1 MNVAALL
8 AQKGSSVATTAP
20 GDPVRTALATLVRHR
35 IGALV
40 VTSDGRTVE
49 GIVSERDI
57 VTGLDRSGA
66 DVLDRTVA
74 SIMSTDVR
82 TCTPDDDLASL
93 MEIMTS
99 RRVRHLPVV
108 NAGVLGGIVSIGDVV
123 KARVDDL
130 EVEARVLDDFIHAR

>member
-8 AQKGSSVATTAP
+8 AQKGSSVATAAP
-20 GDPVRTALATLVRHR
+20 GDPVRAAVTTLVQRR

-40 VTSDGRTVE
+40 VTSDGRAVE

-57 VTGLDRSGA
+57 VRGLDRSGA
-66 DVLDRTVA
+66 GLLDGTVR
-74 SIMSTDVR
+74 SIMSTEVR
-82 TCTPDDDLASL
+82 TCSPEDDLASL
-93 MEIMTS
+93 MEIMTAH
-99 RRVRHLPVV
+99 RVRHLPVV
-108 NAGVLGGIVSIGDVV
+108 SDGVLGGIVSIGDVV

>member
-8 AQKGSSVATTAP
+8 GRKGTFVASTAP
-20 GDPVRTALATLVRHR
+20 SDTVRTAVATLVHHR

-57 VTGLDRSGA
+57 VRGIDRSGA
-66 DVLDRTVA
+66 ELLDSPVR
-74 SIMSTDVR
+74 SIMSTDVQ
-82 TCTPDDDLASL
+82 TCTPDDDVASL
-93 MEIMTS
+93 MEVMTA
-99 RRVRHLPVV
+99 RRIRHLPVV
-108 NAGVLGGIVSIGDVV
+108 RDGGLEGIVSIGDVV

-130 EVEARVLDDFIHAR
+130 EVERRVLDDFIHAR

>member
-8 AQKGSSVATTAP
+8 AQKGSTVATAAP
-20 GDPVRTALATLVRHR
+20 GDTVRAALTTLVEHR

-40 VTSDGRTVE
+40 VTSDGRAVA

-57 VTGLDRSGA
+57 VRGLHRSGA
-66 DVLDRTVA
+66 DLLDSTVA
-74 SIMSTDVR
+74 SIMSSDVQ
-82 TCTPDDDLASL
+82 TCAPEDDLASL
-93 MEIMTS
+93 MEIMTA
-99 RRVRHLPVV
+99 RRIRHLPVV
-108 NAGVLGGIVSIGDVV
+108 SGGVLGGIVSIGDVV